1 MLATVG
7 LTRGGGG
14 VAVTPGAG
22 TLDSVDAGAG
32 GLGAGVFGNGVVTTG
47 CTRARGIEVFVDSGF
62 FAAGALIAGGV
73 EFDGVVGTR
82 PAAGGVT
89 TAGFDSGFFAP
100 SLTAGGFDSGLFAGS
115 LSAGGF
121 AGMAAGG
128 LGFADVAEVLAAGS
142 VGFAGAAD
150 ALTAG
155 GFDVGGVAGTR
166 AATGGV
172 TTAGAGALREG
183 AAASLPTV

>member
-1 MLATVG
+1 M
-7 LTRGGGG
+7 
-14 VAVTPGAG
+14 
-22 TLDSVDAGAG
+22 
-32 GLGAGVFGNGVVTTG
+32 
-47 CTRARGIEVFVDSGF
+47 FVDSGLF
-62 FAAGALIAGGV
+62 GAGALIAGGF

-82 PAAGGVT
+82 AATGGVT
-89 TAGFDSGFFAP
+89 T
-100 SLTAGGFDSGLFAGS
+100 GGFDSGLFAGS
-115 LSAGGF
+115 LTAGGF
-121 AGMAAGG
+121 DGIAAGG

-142 VGFAGAAD
+142 VGFAGAAG